1 MPEPTP
7 HCLRCAIC
15 QSAIAGDET
24 RAQCPSCGAEYHL
37 ECWDE
42 LGGCATYGC
51 PRVPAIEPLSS
62 TDIPAAYWGQEHK
75 ACPACGREIL
85 AAAVRCR
92 HCGATFASAQ
102 PEDTAEFQE
111 RAARRQRLPRAQR
124 AVIVLFVLS
133 VIPCLAPLGGI
144 AGLVWRAWNRRD
156 LESLPAIYP
165 ALSKIG
171 LAVAF
176 LQTAV
181 MILMVILYQHV
192 YRGAG
197 P

>member
-1 MPEPTP
+1 MPVPTP

-15 QSAIAGDET
+15 QSAIAGDEA

-75 ACPACGREIL
+75 SCPACAREIL

-92 HCGATFASAQ
+92 HCGATFDSAQ

-111 RAARRQRLPRAQR
+111 RAARRQRVPRAQR

-133 VIPCLAPLGGI
+133 VIPCLAPVGGL
-144 AGLVWRAWNRRD
+144 AGWVWRARNRRD

-171 LAVAF
+171 LGVAF

-181 MILMVILYQHV
+181 MIVMVILYQYV
-192 YRGAG
+192 YGGAG
-197 P
+197 L